1 MSSSSNKGVEKPG
14 NESAKQKTTSETF
27 GVDEINVGVG
37 DLGVKS
43 DQNDGWLVCA
53 RESKNNDGSS
63 SAGKK
68 QWIPQNPTSK
78 SWGHPDVIQNF
89 GMRSNVA
96 SSISPVSDDDVM
108 ARESDREDDE
118 LDLPDD
124 DSDEAEFLSSDD
136 LDDHSDVK
144 EMSFEERKKSRWF
157 KKFFECLDK
166 LTITKINDPERQWH
180 CPACKGGPG
189 EIMWFTGLQSLVVH
203 TKTKGGSR
211 IKLHRELAQLLEEE
225 LRLRGTTVVPASEVY
240 GQWDGIEYEDKEI
253 LWPPMVIIMNTAL
266 AKDDSEKRIGMRNQ
280 ELREYFSSCTLINSV
295 RHSYGPQGHRG
306 ISVLIFEA
314 TAMGYIQAQVLCE
327 QFSVKGRDKDA
338 WERNPVRF
346 SPGGIRKLYGYMAE
360 VKDMANFNQHSHG
373 KARLKFEMK
382 SYNETVRDPVMQ
394 MSEDNQQ
401 LVWFKTEAAKNKK
414 KYKALEETLPLV
426 SEKHRQ
432 TVEENKIIRMK
443 MKMQCEQ
450 NKEEMESQQNF
461 FKDQINMFLNARTAE
476 EDKSEKI
483 QQERCE
489 IFQQSFANAFPTI
502 EDHRVR
508 AEKAENFVKLQ
519 DKDME
524 EFVAERENL
533 IRAHVG
539 RRHKLLEEAIAIEK
553 RFDFELAKLVEK
565 FSSKQSKQEME
576 DFIAIADPHN
586 QPLPVPLHL
595 IWR

>member
-1 MSSSSNKGVEKPG
+1 MSSSSNKGVGMPG

-78 SWGHPDVIQNF
+78 SWGHPDVIQKL
-89 GMRSNVA
+89 GMPSNVA
-96 SSISPVSDDDVM
+96 SSNSPVSDDDVM

-144 EMSFEERKKSRWF
+144 EMSFEERKKSCWF
-157 KKFFECLDK
+157 KKLFECLDK

-189 EIMWFTGLQSLVVH
+189 EMMWFTGLQSLVLH
-203 TKTKGGSR
+203 TKMKGGSR

-240 GQWDGIEYEDKEI
+240 GQWDGVEYEDKEI

-266 AKDDSEKRIGMRNQ
+266 AKDDNEKRIGMGNQ

-346 SPGGIRKLYGYMAE
+346 YPGGIRKLYGYMAE
-360 VKDMANFNQHSHG
+360 EKDMENFNQHSHG

-382 SYNETVRDPVMQ
+382 SYNETVRDPAIQ

-414 KYKALEETLPLV
+414 LSKALEETLTLV

-443 MKMQCEQ
+443 MKMHCEQ

-461 FKDQINMFLNARTAE
+461 FKDQINMFLNAGTAE

-502 EDHRVR
+502 DDHRVR

-533 IRAHVG
+533 IRAHEE

-553 RFDFELAKLVEK
+553 RFGFELAKLVEK
-565 FSSKQSKQEME
+565 FSPKQSKQ
-576 DFIAIADPHN
+576 
-586 QPLPVPLHL
+586 V
-595 IWR
+595 